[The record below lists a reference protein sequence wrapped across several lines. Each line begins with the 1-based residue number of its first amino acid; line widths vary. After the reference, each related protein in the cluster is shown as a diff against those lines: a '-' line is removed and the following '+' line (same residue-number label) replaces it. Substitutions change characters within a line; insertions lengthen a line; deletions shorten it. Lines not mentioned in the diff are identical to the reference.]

1 MTAWTA
7 HVTVATVVEKDGKFL
22 FVEEHTEGVMHTVF
36 NQPAGHVECGE
47 SITQAAI
54 RETMEETGYAV
65 DIDALLGI
73 YTYTPPMFP
82 DRTYF
87 RFCFLAHVLEYFPE
101 AELDKGIVGPK
112 WMTLDELQESARAR
126 SPLVI
131 KAVQDRLSGQK
142 YPLSLVYEHQ
152 NSPLISNLDA

>member
-47 SITQAAI
+47 SIIQAAI

-131 KAVQDRLSGQK
+131 KAVQDALSGQK